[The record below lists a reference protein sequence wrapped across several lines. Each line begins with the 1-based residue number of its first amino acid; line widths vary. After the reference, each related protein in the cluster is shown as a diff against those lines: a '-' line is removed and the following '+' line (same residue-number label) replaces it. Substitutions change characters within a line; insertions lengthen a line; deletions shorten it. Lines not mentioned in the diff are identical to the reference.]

1 MDPIVI
7 NSRTFSDDPIGLLKQ
22 HHRFQENSYN
32 TPVPLPP
39 PAVPDLSTVFARPWK
54 ATLQA
59 RYRLAW
65 SNSTVQSGS
74 HHFSHRRL
82 WAGKKKKQKPTIHLK
97 ASTSTCGLN
106 IGLEAASLIALE
118 SYCPFI
124 SLRAGSHHSLFMGEE
139 RWGRLK
145 IFHPVHCHS
154 NSRSPFS
161 ILPLWKKGIL
171 GLQRDS

>member
-22 HHRFQENSYN
+22 HHRFQEKSYN

-39 PAVPDLSTVFARPWK
+39 PAAPDLSTVFARPWK

-59 RYRLAW
+59 TSLYSLDHIISA
-65 SNSTVQSGS
+65 TED
-74 HHFSHRRL
+74 FEL
-82 WAGKKKKQKPTIHLK
+82 EKKKTKQKPTIHLK

-106 IGLEAASLIALE
+106 IGLEATSLIALE

-139 RWGRLK
+139 R
-145 IFHPVHCHS
+145 
-154 NSRSPFS
+154 
-161 ILPLWKKGIL
+161 
-171 GLQRDS
+171 

>member
-82 WAGKKKKQKPTIHLK
+82 WAGKKKKTKTHNPSESKHFHMWPEYRTRGSIFDCFGKLLPFHFPESRISSLSFYGRRKVRPLK
-97 ASTSTCGLN
+97 DFPS
-106 IGLEAASLIALE
+106 
-118 SYCPFI
+118 CP
-124 SLRAGSHHSLFMGEE
+124 L
-139 RWGRLK
+139 
-145 IFHPVHCHS
+145 
-154 NSRSPFS
+154 PF
-161 ILPLWKKGIL
+161 
-171 GLQRDS
+171 